1 MLKAS
6 VEVMPSPATL
16 NHIKSKMQMTH
27 GTCPITYQW
36 FFDDTVCNIPE
47 EERAGHLMCDEMHL
61 KTGIYWNTQS
71 HTIVGFASDSEEL
84 NLADELLALNEVL
97 EGTENDGL
105 ETDTKIQS
113 LENKNSN
120 AKKVN
125 QWRFR
130 SIKGVIHNAE
140 YFFNSGCLTGDE
152 LL

>member
-1 MLKAS
+1 MRKATI
-6 VEVMPSPATL
+6 EVMPSLTTL
-16 NHIKSKMQMTH
+16 NCIKSKMQMTQ
-27 GTCPITYQW
+27 GTCPIMYQW

-47 EERAGHLMCDEMHL
+47 EESAGHLMCNEMHL

-84 NLADELLALNEVL
+84 NLADELIALNEVL

-105 ETDTKIQS
+105 QMDTKIQS

-125 QWRFR
+125 QWHFH
-130 SIKGVIHNAE
+130 SIKGVIHNAVL
-140 YFFNSGCLTGDE
+140 FQFGLPHW
-152 LL
+152 